1 MIKNHSLGLFGF
13 GCVGQGLYHTLK
25 HSIHRNIQIDK
36 VCIRNE
42 SKARNLHSSFFTID
56 KNVILKNVNHDY
68 IIELT
73 DDADSALEI
82 VKSALIRGK
91 NAVSANKKMIAE
103 NLEELLSI
111 QFENDASFL
120 YDASC
125 AGSIP
130 VIRILEDYYQNE
142 KIISVRGILNGTSN
156 YILSNMNIN
165 KLSFDEA
172 LKNAQELGFAETD
185 PTSDISGLD
194 TKFKN
199 CIICLHSNGI
209 FLKPENVFNLGIK
222 SIEKTDIDFAEKID
236 SKIKLVSYIYEKNEI
251 FTSFVIPT
259 FVQRNDTLNS
269 VDQENNGLEIQGE
282 FSSNQVY
289 TGKGAG
295 SFPTGM
301 AVLSDIASLVNG
313 YKYNYLKI
321 KENKSENC
329 EYRSP
334 DYNFE
339 LKVYIGF
346 KKEEDISELEI
357 HSVSEKNLINE
368 NKYIIGITSIN
379 SIKKLS
385 PEKFENIFICAFDPL
400 KNLK

>member
-36 VCIRNE
+36 VCIRNAD
-42 SKARNLHSSFFTID
+42 KARNLNRSYFTID
-56 KNVILKNVNHDY
+56 RNVILKNINHDF
-68 IIELT
+68 IVELT

-82 VKSALIRGK
+82 VRSALTKGK

-103 NLEELLSI
+103 NLEELLRI

-194 TKFKN
+194 TKYKN

-209 FLKPENVFNLGIK
+209 FLKPENVINLGIK
-222 SIEKTDIDFAEKID
+222 SIKKTDIDFAEKID
-236 SKIKLVSYIYEKNEI
+236 SRIKLVSYIYEKNDV
-251 FTSFVIPT
+251 FTTFVIPT
-259 FVQRNDTLNS
+259 FIQNNDNLYN
-269 VDQENNGLEIQGE
+269 VDQENNGLEIEGE
-282 FSSNQVY
+282 FSSKQVY

-313 YKYNYLKI
+313 YKYNYLKVKKNI
-321 KENKSENC
+321 NENC
-329 EYRSP
+329 EYKSP
-334 DYNFE
+334 DYNFD

-346 KKEEDISELEI
+346 KNEKDIAELNIHTISE
-357 HSVSEKNLINE
+357 KDLISE
-368 NKYIIGITSIN
+368 NKFLVGYTNIK
-379 SIKKLS
+379 SIKKL
-385 PEKFENIFICAFDPL
+385 PQKVLDKIFICAFEPL
-400 KNLK
+400 KYL